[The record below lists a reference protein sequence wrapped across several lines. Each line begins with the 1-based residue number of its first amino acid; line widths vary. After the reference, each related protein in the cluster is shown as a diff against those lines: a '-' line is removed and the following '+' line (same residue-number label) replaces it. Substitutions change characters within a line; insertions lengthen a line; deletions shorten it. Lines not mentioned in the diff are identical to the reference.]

1 MDAFATIEQLEAF
14 WRPLTAD
21 ESTRA
26 TSLLELSSNRL
37 RLQAKSL
44 NVNLDTEAED
54 EVFAS
59 VLQSVVLESVKRAMQ
74 APQALQDS
82 PAVSQWSQTAGPY
95 SENYRFANP
104 TGDLWFK
111 KAELKSLGLGSQR
124 IWNVS
129 TTKRD
134 IYGENDPLV

>member
-1 MDAFATIEQLEAF
+1 MQPFATVQQLEDF
-14 WRPLTAD
+14 WRPLSSD
-21 ESTRA
+21 EQTRA
-26 TSLLELSSNRL
+26 ASLLELSSNRL
-37 RLQAKSL
+37 RLKARGL
-44 NVNLDTEAED
+44 NVDLDAEAED

-95 SENYRFANP
+95 SENYRFVNP

-134 IYGENDPLV
+134 IYGEDDIV